1 MRRASRRSRAN
12 WRVRHNAYDVSLTTV
27 AVIILSLWVLA
38 IVIAGALM
46 ALRPG
51 GAAIRF
57 SPMAPAASADGATGR
72 QEILLGG
79 DAEVLGNV
87 RGRVV
92 AVLVDPKTRRVT
104 GVQLGGGLLEAET
117 VPIDAIVGADGRVL
131 SLRDGW
137 QDQTAEADGH
147 LAVLK
152 SNMSVVGANGKRLG
166 RLRLVCFEPSAAVTS
181 ELVVEGGGQPVQ
193 RLVPMDRV
201 VEVGPVRVVTNLP
214 AAESSKLQPF
224 ATDRELRQM
233 IAERLMAEGLE
244 RAIQVDVRDQRVRLQ
259 GYVGD
264 RSHVERVEQMVRSI
278 PGVLRVELD
287 LVTDDQLAQAIRDA
301 IGRDAVAA
309 AARINVTARSGVVDI
324 TGEAPNRATVRRIET
339 LTQQVDGAQ
348 VVHNMVV
355 VHPRFA
361 ATA

>member
-104 GVQLGGGLLEAET
+104 GVQLGGG
-117 VPIDAIVGADGRVL
+117 
-131 SLRDGW
+131 
-137 QDQTAEADGH
+137 
-147 LAVLK
+147 
-152 SNMSVVGANGKRLG
+152 
-166 RLRLVCFEPSAAVTS
+166 
-181 ELVVEGGGQPVQ
+181 QPVQ

-278 PGVLRVELD
+278 PGVLR
-287 LVTDDQLAQAIRDA
+287 
-301 IGRDAVAA
+301 
-309 AARINVTARSGVVDI
+309 
-324 TGEAPNRATVRRIET
+324 
-339 LTQQVDGAQ
+339 
-348 VVHNMVV
+348 
-355 VHPRFA
+355 
-361 ATA
+361 